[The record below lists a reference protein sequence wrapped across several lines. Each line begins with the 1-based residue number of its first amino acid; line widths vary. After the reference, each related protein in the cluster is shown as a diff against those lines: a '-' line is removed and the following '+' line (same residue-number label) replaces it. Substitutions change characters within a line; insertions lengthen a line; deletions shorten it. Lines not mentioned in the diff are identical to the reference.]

1 MPHPR
6 ALLQL
11 SGISRTR
18 IHPCGSWVR
27 PGPAWLRLL
36 HSRSAHS
43 PLPEATLKRSD
54 PCTELSNGLILV
66 LKRESV
72 LEMVLHIRGARG
84 PRSTTASRSLTLQ
97 SPGCFSPAQGPESRE
112 SPSGTHIPTKAGEAG
127 SRDTGAAAA
136 RAWVDLRSLPG
147 GSLRCSLPVPWA
159 KERPRRSTQSP
170 PAQQQGGAELLGR
183 SPSPPPKRDF
193 IPDLCLILWFSAA
206 RTSLTPAPPA
216 RAGGALSHP
225 LLVGI
230 HKPDAEVILLQQ
242 VQVVA
247 EKIKQVLALGISL
260 QDKETQ

>member
-72 LEMVLHIRGARG
+72 LETVLHIRGARG

-97 SPGCFSPAQGPESRE
+97 SPGCFSPAALRE
-112 SPSGTHIPTKAGEAG
+112 PGEPLRHTHPDQRRGGREPG
-127 SRDTGAAAA
+127 HRGCCCQS
-136 RAWVDLRSLPG
+136 PG
-147 GSLRCSLPVPWA
+147 GSQTPPWRVPRVLMA
-159 KERPRRSTQSP
+159 CPLGKGTTPSEHPEP
-170 PAQQQGGAELLGR
+170 PGPAAGR
-183 SPSPPPKRDF
+183 GRAVGEEP
-193 IPDLCLILWFSAA
+193 
-206 RTSLTPAPPA
+206 LTTA
-216 RAGGALSHP
+216 
-225 LLVGI
+225 
-230 HKPDAEVILLQQ
+230 
-242 VQVVA
+242 
-247 EKIKQVLALGISL
+247 
-260 QDKETQ
+260 